1 MALNRELPFDF
12 LLEGV
17 PEEFYSI
24 LSERPLLKMLAPG
37 PEEPPVPFLSKFV
50 IDVLDEHAEREPIV
64 LTFPFKGSLP
74 VECKASE
81 PIIS

>member
-1 MALNRELPFDF
+1 VALNRELPFDF

-24 LSERPLLKMLAPG
+24 LSERPLLKML
-37 PEEPPVPFLSKFV
+37 LSKFV